1 MSEAELYLCLALA
14 ALLMSL
20 LPAVVFFFCRMPRK
34 KKKEVLVEMGLQ
46 MGLSFA
52 LPISTI
58 CPIST
63 VVGSQ
68 MVVPALAEQQQLE
81 TGLAWNSGLPTY
93 EEATMKSGLA
103 DIGLDCQY

>member
-20 LPAVVFFFCRMPRK
+20 LPAVVFCFCRMPRK

-58 CPIST
+58 RT

-81 TGLAWNSGLPTY
+81 TGLAWDSGLPTY
-93 EEATMKSGLA
+93 EEATMKSGLT

>member
-52 LPISTI
+52 LPIRT
-58 CPIST
+58 IST

-81 TGLAWNSGLPTY
+81 TGLAWDSGLPTY

-103 DIGLDCQY
+103 DSGLHCQY